1 MVYIVSNDLITNFTI
16 TYSIGIISVRPWQS
30 LCKGLRVNKMGKLQ
44 DKSKLG
50 KLGKF
55 HVYSGNVHGSNCGS
69 AHCSHV
75 VGACSIAFLLR

>member
-1 MVYIVSNDLITNFTI
+1 
-16 TYSIGIISVRPWQS
+16 
-30 LCKGLRVNKMGKLQ
+30 MGKLQ

-50 KLGKF
+50 KLDKF